1 MLISYYVFT
10 FYTQYTE
17 GFLQHEIDDLLK
29 VFPEIDEE
37 TFLDVLLD
45 NTCILIN
52 NQVLMR
58 KTDIENAVFMCLKQ
72 LK

>member
-10 FYTQYTE
+10 FYTQYSE

>member
-10 FYTQYTE
+10 FYTQYSE

-29 VFPEIDEE
+29 VFPKIDEE

-45 NTCILIN
+45 NTCIFIN

>member
-10 FYTQYTE
+10 FYTQYSE
-17 GFLQHEIDDLLK
+17 GFLQHEIDELLK

-45 NTCILIN
+45 NTCIIIN
-52 NQVLMR
+52 NQVLIR
-58 KTDIENAVFMCLKQ
+58 KNDIEMQCLYV
-72 LK
+72 